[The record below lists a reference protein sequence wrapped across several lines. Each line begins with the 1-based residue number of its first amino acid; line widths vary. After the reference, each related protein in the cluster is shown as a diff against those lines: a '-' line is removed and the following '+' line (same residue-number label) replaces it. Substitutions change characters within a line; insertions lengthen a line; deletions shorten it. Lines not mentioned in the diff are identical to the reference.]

1 MKKIFIG
8 IGIALVFFAGIFVAN
23 LFLKKEIQ
31 EQRNVQSVVL
41 LEKVK
46 KVCKLVT
53 VEGEFLE
60 SYNEANIKPLTL
72 YLPFP
77 ATFKFSKKASME
89 VIGRVLVGYDME
101 QVSITADSSRNVLI
115 IRNLPQPEVLAID
128 HEIRYKG
135 LEESYFNTFSPEDYT
150 QLNKNAKE
158 MLRKKALESGLLDE
172 AREQG
177 NQMLGVITY
186 MATSVGWTVEVE
198 NDLIPVIERDTFP
211 D

>member
-8 IGIALVFFAGIFVAN
+8 IGLALVFFAGIFVAN
-23 LFLKKEIQ
+23 LFFHKKEQ
-31 EQRNVQSVVL
+31 ERKEVQSVVL
-41 LEKVK
+41 LEEVK

-53 VEGEFLE
+53 IEQGFLE
-60 SYNEANIKPLTL
+60 TYDEKNFRPVTL

-77 ATFKFSKKASME
+77 TTFQFSKKATLELSGT
-89 VIGRVLVGYDME
+89 ILVGYNME
-101 QVSITADSSRNVLI
+101 KVSITADSSRNVLLI
-115 IRNLPQPEVLAID
+115 SNLPQPEILAID
-128 HEIRYKG
+128 HELKYKG
-135 LEESYFNTFSPEDYT
+135 LEESWFNTFSPEDLT
-150 QLNKNAKE
+150 LLNKGAKE
-158 MLRKKALESGLLDE
+158 LMRKHANESGIFDE

>member
-23 LFLKKEIQ
+23 LFFKKEVQ
-31 EQRNVQSVVL
+31 EQREVQSVVL

-46 KVCKLVT
+46 TVCKLVT

-60 SYNEANIKPLTL
+60 SYDEGNIRPLTL

-77 ATFKFSKKASME
+77 ATFKFSKKASLE
-89 VIGRVLVGYDME
+89 VIGRVMVGYDME
-101 QVSITADSSRNVLI
+101 QVTITADSSRNVLI
-115 IRNLPQPEVLAID
+115 IRNLPQPEILSVD

-135 LEESYFNTFSPEDYT
+135 LEESYFNSFSPEDYT

-158 MLRKKALESGLLDE
+158 MLRTQAIKSGLLDK

-177 NQMLGVITY
+177 NQMLDVITY

-198 NDLIPVIERDTFP
+198 NDLIPVIDRDTFP